1 MTLDE
6 HWIPVQLRK
15 PPEGVL
21 VWTKIDDEKGTR
33 NVQKL
38 IHEKNLW
45 WFGDRWMYV
54 YYTPTHWKHL
64 S

>member
-6 HWIPVQLRK
+6 HWIPVQSRK

-21 VWTKIDDEKGTR
+21 VWTKLDDDGGIR

-38 IHEKNLW
+38 IHEKNAW
-45 WFGDRWMYV
+45 WFRDRSMYV